1 MCRRAFSM
9 SIFWLGPIGVLSLAG
24 LACQADPAGSEAPA
38 AMAAYQEK
46 MTPLQDAEP
55 DPPAAQATPV
65 QVVGAQDAP
74 PADVYDKI
82 EEQVPDPLAER
93 ELVSAKVQDLT
104 AEADK
109 KKKAEL
115 KYLNTILSYLNK
127 IDREQKVELSLAEV
141 IRRALDNSYNI
152 RVQSYN
158 PAISATTV
166 VEAEA
171 VFDMIFFSNAI
182 FSKSNTPTATT
193 LAATDSTNRTF
204 NTGIR
209 KLLPTGMG
217 VEIAWNVT
225 RREFDSA
232 FAFATLNPSY
242 TNALMFQ
249 VRQPFLRGF
258 GIDFNRSRIN
268 VTNNDRRISEHA
280 FERAVQDHL
289 LNSEEAYWRLVA
301 ARRNLVIEARLI
313 AEFQKIYDFL
323 YARREFDATQVE
335 ITQAKARLDSQVAN
349 FARVKQNVLDAED
362 SLKNFLNDP
371 TLNLVDGIAI
381 VPNEFLTAEPIA
393 LDRLAELQAAL
404 DNRQELHEAELGI
417 ESARINVGVA
427 KNQALPRFDVVFNYA
442 YDSLGK
448 SQHDAFQNLSD
459 LDFHNYRV
467 DLQFEWPIGNRGA
480 RAALIRARR
489 QHAQGLA
496 ALKQQIEAIIL
507 EVNVAIREL
516 NTNYELIGA
525 NLTSVESRIEEVEAI
540 EERAERMDPDQLN
553 RELGARQGLANARRN
568 LLLSLQNYNVAISR
582 LERAKGTLL
591 DYNNVVVGDSGG
603 NR

>member
-1 MCRRAFSM
+1 M
-9 SIFWLGPIGVLSLAG
+9 SIFWLGSIFLFSLAG
-24 LACQADPAGSEAPA
+24 LACQADPVGAEAPA

-46 MTPLQDAEP
+46 MAVRPDAEP
-55 DPPAAQATPV
+55 TATQAAPV
-65 QVVGAQDAP
+65 KAVGAQDTP
-74 PADVYDKI
+74 QVDVYGKI
-82 EEQVPDPLAER
+82 KEQVPDPLAER
-93 ELVSAKVQDLT
+93 ALVSAKIDNLN
-104 AEADK
+104 ADDQK
-109 KKKAEL
+109 QKAEL
-115 KYLNTILSYLNK
+115 RYLETIISHMNM

-141 IRRALDNSYNI
+141 IQRALDNSYNI

-158 PAISATTV
+158 PAISATNV

-182 FSKSNTPTATT
+182 FSKNNTPTTTT
-193 LAATDSTNRTF
+193 LSATDSTNRIF
-204 NTGIR
+204 NTGVS
-209 KLLPTGMG
+209 KLLPTGMTTS
-217 VEIAWNVT
+217 VT
-225 RREFDSA
+225 WTVVRNEFDSA
-232 FAFATLNPSY
+232 FAFSTLNPAF
-242 TNALMFQ
+242 TNAIKFQ

-258 GIDFNRSRIN
+258 GIDFNRSQIN
-268 VTNNDRRISEHA
+268 VTSNDRRISQHA
-280 FERAVQDHL
+280 FERGVQDHL
-289 LNSEEAYWRLVA
+289 LNTEEAYWRLVA

-313 AEFQKIYDFL
+313 AEFQKIYLFL
-323 YARREFDATQVE
+323 KAREDFDATPVE

-371 TLNLVDGIAI
+371 SLNLVDGIEI
-381 VPNEFLTAEPIA
+381 VPNEFLTAEPVT

-404 DNRQELHEAELGI
+404 DNRQELMEAELGI

-427 KNQALPRFDVVFNYA
+427 KNRALPRFDVTFDYT

-467 DLQFEWPIGNRGA
+467 QLEFEWPIGNRGA

-489 QHAQGLA
+489 QHAQALA

-507 EVNVAIREL
+507 EVNVAIREM
-516 NTNYELIGA
+516 NTNYEQIDA
-525 NLTSVESRIEEVEAI
+525 NMTAVQSQIEQVEAI
-540 EERAERMDPDQLN
+540 RERAEKMDPNQLN
-553 RELGARQGLANARRN
+553 RELGAIQGIASARQGL
-568 LLLSLQNYNVAISR
+568 LVSLQNYNVAISR

-591 DYNNVVVGDSGG
+591 DYNNVVVGDADG

>member
-1 MCRRAFSM
+1 METDLAVPGSRASTVE
-9 SIFWLGPIGVLSLAG
+9 GVTASAANGARGGDVITPAWSDGNALDIE
-24 LACQADPAGSEAPA
+24 DP
-38 AMAAYQEK
+38 
-46 MTPLQDAEP
+46 
-55 DPPAAQATPV
+55 
-65 QVVGAQDAP
+65 P
-74 PADVYDKI
+74 PADVYDRIKV
-82 EEQVPDPLAER
+82 EVPDPLAVR
-93 ELVSAKVQDLT
+93 EFVAEKIKDLT
-104 AEADK
+104 AEADTK
-109 KKKAEL
+109 QNADL
-115 KYLNTILSYLNK
+115 KFFNTVLSYLDE
-127 IDREQKVELSLAEV
+127 IEREQKVELSLAEV
-141 IRRALDNSYNI
+141 IQRALANSYNI

-158 PAISATTV
+158 PAISATNV

-171 VFDMIFFSNAI
+171 VFDMIFFSNATFI
-182 FSKSNTPTATT
+182 KSNSPTATT
-193 LAATDSTNRTF
+193 LSATDSTRRIF
-204 NTGIR
+204 DTGIS
-209 KLLPTGMG
+209 KLLPTGMTTRVSWG
-217 VEIAWNVT
+217 VVRN
-225 RREFDSA
+225 EFDSD
-232 FAFATLNPSY
+232 FAFSTLNPSY
-242 TNALMFQ
+242 RNSLTFE

-258 GIDFNRSRIN
+258 GIDFNRARIN

-280 FERAVQDHL
+280 FERAVQDHV

-323 YARREFDATQVE
+323 FARREFDATQVE

-404 DNRQELHEAELGI
+404 DSRQELKEAELGI

-427 KNQALPRFDVVFNYA
+427 KNQALPRFDVIFDYT

-459 LDFHNYRV
+459 LDFHNYSVR
-467 DLQFEWPIGNRGA
+467 LLFEWPIGNRGA

-496 ALKQQIEAIIL
+496 TLKQQIEAIIL

-516 NTNYELIGA
+516 NTNYELIDA

-540 EERAERMDPDQLN
+540 EERAERMDPEQLN
-553 RELGARQGLANARRN
+553 RELGARQGLASARRN
-568 LLLSLQNYNVAISR
+568 LLVSLQNYNVAISR